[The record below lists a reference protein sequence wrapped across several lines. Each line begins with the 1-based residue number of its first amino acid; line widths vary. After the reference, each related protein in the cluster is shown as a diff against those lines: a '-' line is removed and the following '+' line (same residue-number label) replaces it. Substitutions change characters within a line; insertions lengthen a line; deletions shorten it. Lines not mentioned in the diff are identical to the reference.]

1 MIDTI
6 PIFPLQSVFLFPGTL
21 LPLHIFEPRY
31 RLMLD
36 YCLENDEEMGI
47 TSIQPNGEI
56 ETLFGWGRVIKREAL
71 PDGRLNILLQ
81 GMGIA
86 KLVRYKSQEPFI
98 IASVDKRDH
107 DFSHVG
113 TPEFNEKVDQILE
126 LTKRHLQNLQADESF
141 LDDLNKLKEHPYP
154 IDVIASF
161 LDLSARSKKEI
172 LVMENQVSRADILIQ
187 FLMNKLKEENID

>member
-1 MIDTI
+1 MIDTL
-6 PIFPLQSVFLFPGTL
+6 PIFPLQSVFLFPGTV

-36 YCLENDEEMGI
+36 YCLENDEELGI
-47 TSIQPNGEI
+47 TSIKANGEI
-56 ETLFGWGRVIKREAL
+56 ENLFGWGRVIKREPL
-71 PDGRLNILLQ
+71 PDGRLNIILQ

-98 IASVDKRDH
+98 IANVEKREN
-107 DFSHVG
+107 DFSHLG
-113 TPEFNEKVDQILE
+113 TSEYSEKVDQILE

-141 LDDLNKLKEHPYP
+141 LKDLEKLKEHPFP

-161 LDLSARSKKEI
+161 LDINTRVKKEI
-172 LVMENQVSRADILIQ
+172 LVMENQVSRADILIS

>member
-1 MIDTI
+1 MIDTL
-6 PIFPLQSVFLFPGTL
+6 PIFPLQSVFLFPGTV

-36 YCLENDEEMGI
+36 FCLENDEEMGI
-47 TSIQPNGEI
+47 TSIKANGEI
-56 ETLFGWGRVIKREAL
+56 ETLFGWGRVIGREPL
-71 PDGRLNILLQ
+71 PDGRLNIVLQ

-98 IASVDKRDH
+98 IANVEKREN
-107 DFSHVG
+107 DFSHLG
-113 TPEFNEKVDQILE
+113 TSEYNEKVDQILE
-126 LTKRHLQNLQADESF
+126 LTKR
-141 LDDLNKLKEHPYP
+141 P

-161 LDLSARSKKEI
+161 LDINARVKKEI
-172 LVMENQVSRADILIQ
+172 LVMENQVSRAEILIS

>member
-1 MIDTI
+1 MIDTL
-6 PIFPLQSVFLFPGTL
+6 PIFPLQSVFLFPGTV

-36 YCLENDEEMGI
+36 YCLENDEELGI
-47 TSIQPNGEI
+47 TSIKANGEI
-56 ETLFGWGRVIKREAL
+56 ENLFGWGRVIGREPL
-71 PDGRLNILLQ
+71 PDGRLNIILQ

-98 IASVDKRDH
+98 IANVEKREN
-107 DFSHVG
+107 DFSHLG
-113 TPEFNEKVDQILE
+113 TSEYSEKVDQILE

-141 LDDLNKLKEHPYP
+141 LKDLEKLKEHPFP

-161 LDLSARSKKEI
+161 LDINTRVKKEI
-172 LVMENQVSRADILIQ
+172 LVMENQVSRADILIS